1 MERSVGADQRL
12 RSSLRPVTDKAIYK
26 NKGRIYIDCEVVS
39 EELKDL
45 KYIKL
50 PSTSY

>member
-12 RSSLRPVTDKAIYK
+12 RPSLRPVTDKAIY
-26 NKGRIYIDCEVVS
+26 NKGRIYIDCEVVG

-45 KYIKL
+45 TYIKL
-50 PSTSY
+50 PSISY